1 MQTIE
6 TAILHNFKTTNG
18 PNHFFSLSHEM
29 LAAIGFD
36 GTFKQLNPIWE
47 KILCLTTEQLLGKS
61 VLEFVHLQD
70 CHSTQT
76 ALEKLINA
84 NISETIC
91 FEHRFRTAT
100 GTYKTLRWNAKAVPE
115 EQLIYAVAQV
125 QNNDVIAGETQQLEI
140 EETSVWRGESPHGT
154 ELMVALRDNFSR
166 LKMALKV
173 AGIGIWDWDILS
185 GKITWSE
192 AVELVFCQSMT
203 QLPRS
208 YYAYINLIHPE
219 DRSRVMLAMAR
230 AVEAKEQLK
239 IEHRIL
245 RPDGSICWVACSGEV
260 LRDATGHPLHMTGT
274 IRDITIRRTAQ
285 DSLLQANEELE
296 MRVEARTAAF
306 RHAIAQLHSEIAERK
321 QIEEKL
327 RNSQEML
334 QLVMDNIPQLIAWKD
349 RNSVYLGCNQSMARV
364 AGLSCPEEIIGKT
377 DSQLGWESQEA
388 DYLRNSDH
396 RVMETNL
403 PEYHIIESQFQADGQ
418 RVWLDKNRIPLHDG
432 EGNVVG
438 ILLTSEDITE
448 RQEAEEALRKS
459 EGRLREQTAQLE
471 AALRS
476 LKATQTQLVQTEK
489 MSSLGQLVAGVA
501 HEINNPVNFIYGNL
515 TYATQYIEEL
525 MNLVNLYQKNYPEP
539 SAEIQE
545 ECEAIDLEFLMIDLP
560 KLLHSMQVGAERIR
574 EIVLSLRNFSRLDEA
589 EKKPVDIHAGLD
601 STLLILQHR
610 IKPKNGQAGIEVIK
624 DYGDL
629 PKVECDAGS
638 LNQVFMNILTNA
650 IDAIEKQPLPRQ
662 IIIQTQRGE
671 IVQKEQMLATP
682 SVIIRIK
689 DNGPGIPENVK
700 KRLFDPFFTTKP
712 VGKGTGLG
720 LSISYQIIVDKHGGN
735 LICNSTP
742 GEGTEFSVE
751 IPICKS

>member
-1 MQTIE
+1 
-6 TAILHNFKTTNG
+6 
-18 PNHFFSLSHEM
+18 M
-29 LAAIGFD
+29 LAVIGFD
-36 GTFKQLNPIWE
+36 GTFQQLNPIWE
-47 KILCLTTEQLLGKS
+47 KILSVTTEQLLGKS
-61 VLEFVHLQD
+61 LLEFIHLQD
-70 CHSTQT
+70 FQATQN
-76 ALEKLINA
+76 ALEKLVSNKV
-84 NISETIC
+84 SETIS
-91 FEHRFRTAT
+91 FEHRFRTAP
-100 GTYKTLRWNAKAVPE
+100 GIYKTLRWNARAVEE

-125 QNNDVIAGETQQLEI
+125 PNNIIASETGEVEI
-140 EETSVWRGESPHGT
+140 EETSIVREGFKQET
-154 ELMVALRDNFSR
+154 DLFVALRDSFSR
-166 LKMALKV
+166 LKIALKV
-173 AGIGIWDWDILS
+173 AGIGIWDWDIVS
-185 GKITWSE
+185 GKISWSE
-192 AVELVFCQSMT
+192 AVELIFCQSMS
-203 QLPRS
+203 QLPS
-208 YYAYINLIHPE
+208 NYYAYINLIHPE
-219 DRSRVMLAMAR
+219 DRSRVMLGMAR
-230 AVEAKEQLK
+230 AVEAKIDLK

-245 RPDGSICWVACSGEV
+245 RPDGSICWVAYTGEV
-260 LRDATGHPLHMTGT
+260 LRDETGKPIHMTGT

-285 DSLLQANEELE
+285 DSLQKANEELE

-306 RHAIAQLHSEIAERK
+306 RHAIAQLHSEISDRK

-364 AGLSCPEEIIGKT
+364 AGLSSPEEIIGKT
-377 DSQLGWESQEA
+377 DAQLGWEPQQA
-388 DYLRNSDH
+388 AYFRNCDQL
-396 RVMETNL
+396 VMENNQ
-403 PEYHIIESQFQADGQ
+403 PEYHVIETQIQADGQ
-418 RVWLDKNRIPLHDG
+418 RFWLDKNRIPLHDG

-448 RQEAEEALRKS
+448 RKEAEEALRKS
-459 EGRLREQTAQLE
+459 EALLREQTAQLE

-525 MNLVNLYQKNYPEP
+525 MDLVKLYKKNYPNP
-539 SAEIQE
+539 TLEIQE

-624 DYGDL
+624 DYGNL
-629 PKVECDAGS
+629 PLVECDAGS
-638 LNQVFMNILTNA
+638 LNQVFMNILSNA
-650 IDAIEKQPLPRQ
+650 IDAIEKQAYPRQ
-662 IIIQTQRGE
+662 ITIQTE
-671 IVQKEQMLATP
+671 VTTIYQKLGNLNTP

-689 DNGPGIPENVK
+689 DNSPGIPENVK
-700 KRLFDPFFTTKP
+700 NRLFDPFFTTKP

-720 LSISYQIIVDKHGGN
+720 LSISYQIIVEKHGG
-735 LICNSTP
+735 LLTCNSTP
-742 GEGTEFSVE
+742 EEGTEFVIE
-751 IPICKS
+751 IPISHS

>member
-1 MQTIE
+1 
-6 TAILHNFKTTNG
+6 
-18 PNHFFSLSHEM
+18 M

-36 GTFKQLNPIWE
+36 GKFKQLNSCWE
-47 KILCLTTEQLLGKS
+47 KIICLATEQLLGKN

-70 CHSTQT
+70 CHTTQT
-76 ALEKLINA
+76 ALEKLISGNVL
-84 NISETIC
+84 ETIS
-91 FEHRFRTAT
+91 FDHRFRTGT
-100 GTYKTLRWNAKAVPE
+100 GAYKTLRWNAKAVPE

-125 QNNDVIAGETQQLEI
+125 ENNVLASETRELST
-140 EETSVWRGESPHGT
+140 EETNFFRGDYKQET
-154 ELMVALRDNFSR
+154 DLLVVLRDSFSR
-166 LKMALKV
+166 LKIALKV

-192 AVELVFCQSMT
+192 AVELIYCQSMS
-203 QLPRS
+203 QLPHN
-208 YYAYINLIHPE
+208 YYAYINSIHPE
-219 DRSRVMLAMAR
+219 DRTRVMLAMAR

-274 IRDITIRRTAQ
+274 IRDITVRRNAQ
-285 DSLLQANEELE
+285 DSLQQANEELE

-306 RHAIAQLHSEIAERK
+306 RHAIAQLHSEIADRK
-321 QIEEKL
+321 QIEEQL

-349 RNSVYLGCNQSMARV
+349 RDSVYLGCNQNMARV
-364 AGLSCPEEIIGKT
+364 AGLSCPDEIIGKT
-377 DSQLGWESQEA
+377 DSQLGWKSQEA
-388 DYLRNSDH
+388 DYLRNSDQ

-403 PEYHIIESQFQADGQ
+403 PEYHIIESQFQADGK
-418 RVWLDKNRIPLHDG
+418 RVWLDKNRIPLHDS

-459 EGRLREQTAQLE
+459 EARLREQTAQLE
-471 AALRS
+471 AALSS
-476 LKATQTQLVQTEK
+476 LKATQAQLVQTEK

-515 TYATQYIEEL
+515 TYAAQYIEEL
-525 MNLVNLYQKNYPEP
+525 MSLVRLYEKNYPEP
-539 SAEIQE
+539 SREIKE

-560 KLLHSMQVGAERIR
+560 KLLESMQVGAERIR

-589 EKKPVDIHAGLD
+589 EKKPVDIHPGLD

-624 DYGDL
+624 DYGNL

-650 IDAIEKQPLPRQ
+650 IDAIEKQPQPRQ
-662 IIIQTQRGE
+662 IIITTQPGE
-671 IVQKEQMLATP
+671 ILKKPEMLVIP

-700 KRLFDPFFTTKP
+700 MRLFDPFFTTKP

-735 LICNSTP
+735 LICNSTL
-742 GEGTEFSVE
+742 GEGTEFVVE
-751 IPICKS
+751 IPISQS